1 MGVSILNLVLSC
13 IDEARAAELSVG
25 VVCMCVPDM
34 IALCRHCTRNRSK
47 EPPTS
52 EIRMIAI
59 AFLRRLKGGRDLEVY
74 SGNEDMYG
82 SRVSVLPREQ
92 GEGGLERQVNGTV
105 HIEEYHRGSRR

>member
-1 MGVSILNLVLSC
+1 
-13 IDEARAAELSVG
+13 AAELCVG
-25 VVCMCVPDM
+25 VVCVCVPDVV
-34 IALCRHCTRNRSK
+34 ALCHCAQSRSN
-47 EPPTS
+47 EPPIS

-92 GEGGLERQVNGTV
+92 SEGGLERQVNGTV
-105 HIEEYHRGSRR
+105 HIEDHDRGGRR